1 MFDNL
6 KHYWQVIKTNIFDL
20 VPVTFY
26 VEVDTSW
33 SNGINASLSE
43 FNSVFNIF
51 AKHSELFSNLHK
63 VNDNEEII
71 LEEKWLNIDL
81 DFIGVN
87 SGGLEM
93 MNKNY
98 YNYPSGNS
106 TLYSKVQM
114 PLSHYTGSN
123 FWILIQIKYFN

>member
-6 KHYWQVIKTNIFDL
+6 KHYWQQIKTNIFDI

-26 VEVDTSW
+26 IEVDTSW

-43 FNSVFNIF
+43 FNSIFNIF
-51 AKHSELFSNLHK
+51 SKHSELFSKIHDVKEGEELKIEDNMLNL
-63 VNDNEEII
+63 
-71 LEEKWLNIDL
+71 DL
-81 DFIGVN
+81 DLIGSN
-87 SGGLEM
+87 QGALDM
-93 MNKNY
+93 LNKIY

-114 PLSHYTGSN
+114 PLSHYTG
-123 FWILIQIKYFN
+123 K